1 MHRLLAI
8 LPLLTS
14 FSPPLQ
20 RCRRARRAIT
30 PKAANGAEDLSKLK
44 VADLKVLLKERGLKL
59 SGKKQDLIDRLEEH
73 AAAEAPKPPPA
84 PTPRVTPGNVPDAQL
99 AETIVDLL
107 VTEILEARRQNSTIN
122 PDTLASKREAL
133 LARGGTALE
142 EVAQRRLAAAPHDTE
157 LAGAVA
163 LVRGFQRAEFQL
175 RSRDAMREILR
186 AATLGSAQL
195 DDCFEKL
202 SKEGRLDG
210 PFARYVEELEQ
221 QQKAKPGDGLL
232 DRVLV
237 IVRDRVKA
245 EGGAS
250 KELRV
255 LARALRCSDEDET
268 REFLSKEFSIS
279 LDFAA
284 RFEAYVEAAA
294 AFADGAENGGGA
306 SLQGIDRVREVVG
319 ELRRAM
325 PV

>member
-1 MHRLLAI
+1 MQKLLIASQI
-8 LPLLTS
+8 LLVYS
-14 FSPPLQ
+14 FVKPLQ
-20 RCRRARRAIT
+20 RCPRRAIQV
-30 PKAANGAEDLSKLK
+30 ANAAEDLAALK
-44 VADLKVLLKERGLKL
+44 IADLKVLLKERGLKL
-59 SGKKQDLIDRLEEH
+59 SGKKAELIDRLREQ
-73 AAAEAPKPPPA
+73 AAAEAPKPPA
-84 PTPRVTPGNVPDAQL
+84 PTPRITPGNVPDAQL

-107 VTEILEARRQNSTIN
+107 MTEILEARRSNTTIN

-142 EVAQRRLAAAPHDTE
+142 EVATRRLAAAPHDTE

-221 QQKAKPGDGLL
+221 QPKAKPGDGLL

-284 RFEAYVEAAA
+284 RFESYVEAAA
-294 AFADGAENGGGA
+294 AFADSSEEGGGA
-306 SLQGIDRVREVVG
+306 SLQGIGRVQSVVG
-319 ELRRAM
+319 ELRRQM

>member
-1 MHRLLAI
+1 MQKLLIASQ
-8 LPLLTS
+8 LLLVYS
-14 FSPPLQ
+14 FVKPLQ
-20 RCRRARRAIT
+20 RCPRRAIN
-30 PKAANGAEDLSKLK
+30 AATAAEDLAALK
-44 VADLKVLLKERGLKL
+44 VPQLKQLLKERGLKVG
-59 SGKKQDLIDRLEEH
+59 GKKQDLIDRLEEH
-73 AAAEAPKPPPA
+73 AAAEAPKPPQA

-107 VTEILEARRQNSTIN
+107 VTEIVEARRSNATIN

-294 AFADGAENGGGA
+294 AFADSSEDGGGA
-306 SLQGIDRVREVVG
+306 SLAGIGRVREVVG

>member
-1 MHRLLAI
+1 MQKLLIASQI
-8 LPLLTS
+8 LLVYS
-14 FSPPLQ
+14 FVKPLQ
-20 RCRRARRAIT
+20 RCPRRAIQV
-30 PKAANGAEDLSKLK
+30 ANAAEDLAALK
-44 VADLKVLLKERGLKL
+44 IADLKVLLKERGLKL
-59 SGKKQDLIDRLEEH
+59 SGKKAELIDRLREQ
-73 AAAEAPKPPPA
+73 AAAEAPKPPA
-84 PTPRVTPGNVPDAQL
+84 PTPRITPGNVPDAQL

-107 VTEILEARRQNSTIN
+107 MTEILEARRSNTTIN

-142 EVAQRRLAAAPHDTE
+142 EVATRRLAAAPHDTE

-255 LARALRCSDEDET
+255 LARALRCSDENET

-294 AFADGAENGGGA
+294 AFADSSEDGGGA
-306 SLQGIDRVREVVG
+306 SLRGIGRVREVVG
-319 ELRRAM
+319 DLRRAM

>member
-1 MHRLLAI
+1 MQKLLIALQILLAY
-8 LPLLTS
+8 S
-14 FSPPLQ
+14 FVKPLQ
-20 RCRRARRAIT
+20 RCPRRAIN
-30 PKAANGAEDLSKLK
+30 AANAAEDLAALK
-44 VADLKVLLKERGLKL
+44 VADLKLLLKERGLKV
-59 SGKKQDLIDRLEEH
+59 SGKKQELIDRLREH
-73 AAAEAPKPPPA
+73 AAAEAPPPPPA
-84 PTPRVTPGNVPDAQL
+84 PTPRITQGSVPDPQL

-107 VTEILEARRQNSTIN
+107 VTEILEARRSNTTIN

-232 DRVLV
+232 AVWKSKYYGAFVLNRRVVLHAIDAAPARWRGDAGSSALDGISTAASSPRNDAPDALV
-237 IVRDRVKA
+237 
-245 EGGAS
+245 
-250 KELRV
+250 
-255 LARALRCSDEDET
+255 
-268 REFLSKEFSIS
+268 
-279 LDFAA
+279 DFHTG
-284 RFEAYVEAAA
+284 Y
-294 AFADGAENGGGA
+294 
-306 SLQGIDRVREVVG
+306 
-319 ELRRAM
+319 
-325 PV
+325 